1 MTPTTEGGER
11 GGKEGREAD
20 ACATLSAW
28 RKDPALA
35 ERMVFVADLPARPA
49 RYGSL
54 TRPLHPDLEH
64 RLASRGITRLWS
76 HQADAIDRLRSGEHL
91 VLATPTASGK
101 SLCYQL
107 PILDAI
113 LSGEPRTALLVFP
126 TKALAQ
132 DQLRALR
139 SWLVPGCRA
148 VTYDGDTPAEDRAWA
163 RRHANVV
170 LTNPEMLHQGILPN
184 HRAWSTFL
192 LRLGLV
198 VVDELH
204 TLRGVFGS
212 HVALVLRRLR
222 RVCAG
227 YGSAP
232 VFCFASATIGNP
244 AELAGRILGAPVH
257 AITDDGSPH
266 AGRCL
271 AVWQRPLVDEAGGG
285 RAPLGAET
293 ATLLSR
299 FVRAGHATLAFC
311 RSRRAAEV
319 VALTARRRLED
330 RPDLAGAVAAYRAGL
345 LPEERR
351 SLERALT
358 DGTLRGVAATTA
370 LELGI
375 DVGGLDAV
383 VLSGFPGTLASL
395 RQQMGRAGRAGRR
408 AAAVL
413 VAGDDQLDQWY
424 ATHPDQLLHRP
435 SEPAVVNPDNPF
447 VLDAHVR
454 CAAFERPLT
463 PGDDVWFGD
472 PLEEAVRR
480 GVQRDDLVVRG
491 RRVHLRE
498 ARSPAP
504 AIGLRSGGAG
514 GEVEL
519 VTREHGRWRTVGTV
533 DAARAPEVVHPGALY
548 LHQGRQWQVT
558 GLDLTGRRAELVGA
572 DDLDEFT
579 RVRAETDITIVEAD
593 RERHCGPVRVT
604 LGTVDVTRHVVAYQ
618 RIELSTGRPLG
629 SEPLDLPPRRLVT
642 RATWYR
648 FPPRALAATGLDPD
662 TVLDAAHAAEHALI
676 GLLPLF
682 AICDRWDVG
691 GVSTSWHPQTGEATV
706 FIYDGYP
713 GGAGIAELAFA
724 AAGHH
729 GPAAAELVRCCPC
742 ATGCPSCVQ
751 SPKCGNWNEH
761 LDKSGAVCLLELF
774 GPGAQPQ
781 PGGTGGSPGRR
792 ATTTRRSAGG
802 GTAP

>member
-1 MTPTTEGGER
+1 M
-11 GGKEGREAD
+11 D

-28 RKDPALA
+28 RRDLALA
-35 ERMVFVADLPARPA
+35 ERMVFIADLPARPA
-49 RYGSL
+49 RYGTL
-54 TRPLHPDLEH
+54 TRPLHPDLAH
-64 RLASRGITRLWS
+64 RLEVRGITRLWS
-76 HQADAIDRLRSGEHL
+76 HQAEAIDRLRAGEHL

-107 PILDAI
+107 PILEAI
-113 LSGEPRTALLVFP
+113 LRGEPRSALLVFP

-148 VTYDGDTPAEDRAWA
+148 VTYDGDTPADERAWA

-204 TLRGVFGS
+204 SLRGVFGS

-227 YGSAP
+227 YGSSP

-244 AELAGRILGAPVH
+244 AELAGRILGTPVH
-257 AITDDGSPH
+257 AVTDDGSPH

-271 AVWQRPLVDEAGGG
+271 AVWQRPLVDEAGGT
-285 RAPLGAET
+285 RAPLGPET
-293 ATLLSR
+293 ATVLSR

-319 VALTARRRLED
+319 IALIARRRLG
-330 RPDLAGAVAAYRAGL
+330 DLPEVAGAIAAYRAGL

-351 SLERALT
+351 TLERALT

-383 VLSGFPGTLASL
+383 VLGGFPGTLASL

-463 PGDDVWFGD
+463 SDDETWFGEGFED
-472 PLEEAVRR
+472 AVRR

-491 RRVHLRE
+491 RRVHLRA
-498 ARSPAP
+498 ARSVAP
-504 AIGLRSGGAG
+504 SIGLRSGGAG

-519 VTREHGRWRTVGTV
+519 VTRVDGRWRTVGTV

-558 GLDLTGRRAELVGA
+558 GLDLDAGRAELIAA
-572 DDLDEFT
+572 DDRDELT
-579 RVRAETDITIVEAD
+579 RVRAETDIAVTGVEH
-593 RERHCGPVRVT
+593 ERSCGSVRVV
-604 LGTVDVTRHVVAYQ
+604 LGTVEVTRHVVGYQ

-629 SEPLDLPPRRLVT
+629 SEPLDLPPRRLAT
-642 RATWYR
+642 RACWYR
-648 FPPRALAATGLDPD
+648 FPPAAIGAAGLDPG

-691 GVSTSWHPQTGEATV
+691 GVSTSWHPQTGEPTI

-724 AAGHH
+724 AAADH
-729 GPAAAELVRCCPC
+729 GPAAAELVRACPC
-742 ATGCPSCVQ
+742 GTGCPSCVQ

-761 LDKSGAVCLLELF
+761 LDKVGALRLLELF
-774 GPGAQPQ
+774 ARPQ
-781 PGGTGGSPGRR
+781 PGGTGGRPGRR

-802 GTAP
+802 GTVP